1 MPASPRCGLG
11 RPSVTDRTRHAA
23 GCYDGGMDPTDGP
36 TDDDDGD
43 TDVPAPEVAEDG
55 MAPIIS
61 NTGTDDASGDQADAA
76 SG

>member
-1 MPASPRCGLG
+1 
-11 RPSVTDRTRHAA
+11 
-23 GCYDGGMDPTDGP
+23 MDPTDGP
-36 TDDDDGD
+36 TDDDDDDGD
-43 TDVPAPEVAEDG
+43 TDVPEPEVAEDG